1 MADFDL
7 LLRGG
12 TLIDGTGAARRRADV
27 GIRGA
32 RVAAIGDLAGQRG
45 AAEIDAAG
53 RIVAPGFIDSHTHDD
68 RYLLLDPD
76 MPAKLSQG
84 VTTVVTGNCGISL
97 APWGAPAGAT
107 VPPPLN
113 LLGHDPALFGDATFA
128 AYLARLEAAPAAV
141 NAACLVG
148 HTTLRAATLPQ
159 LDRAATA
166 EEITRMRA
174 LLDEAMASG
183 AIGLSTGAAYPTA
196 MSATTD
202 EMAQVAEVIGPYGG
216 VYASHIRDEGDQV
229 FAALDEAFA
238 IGRAA
243 GAPVVVSH
251 HKLIGPRN
259 HGRSVQTLAHV
270 RAAMAHQPIA
280 LDCYPYCAGSTILRK
295 DRIPVSSR
303 IIVTASQPHPE
314 FAGMDLDAIAQ
325 RLGVSM
331 EDAVDRL
338 LPAGAIYFLMDEA
351 DVRRVLAFPQTM
363 IGSDGMPHD
372 TAPHPRLWG
381 TFPRVLGHYCRDVG
395 LFSLEEA
402 VHKMTGLTA
411 CHFRLPGR
419 GLLREGAFADITVFD
434 ADRIADRATWDAPTL
449 RAEGI
454 DAVVVNGQLAWQG
467 GCSLGVRSGRVVRL
481 TDAASPG

>member
-1 MADFDL
+1 
-7 LLRGG
+7 
-12 TLIDGTGAARRRADV
+12 
-27 GIRGA
+27 
-32 RVAAIGDLAGQRG
+32 
-45 AAEIDAAG
+45 
-53 RIVAPGFIDSHTHDD
+53 
-68 RYLLLDPD
+68 
-76 MPAKLSQG
+76 

-113 LLGHDPALFGDATFA
+113 LLGHGPALFGDATFA

-148 HTTLRAATLPQ
+148 HTTLRAATMER
-159 LDRAATA
+159 LDRAATP
-166 EEITRMRA
+166 EEIARMRT
-174 LLDEAMASG
+174 LLDGAMASG

-196 MSATTD
+196 MPATTE

-216 VYASHIRDEGDQV
+216 VYASHIRDEGDHV

-243 GAPVVVSH
+243 QAPVVVSH

-270 RAAMAHQPIA
+270 REAMAHQPIA

-295 DRIPVSSR
+295 DRIAVSSR
-303 IIVTASQPHPE
+303 IIVTQSQPHPE
-314 FAGMDLDAIAQ
+314 FTGMDLDAIAQ

-331 EDAVDRL
+331 EDAVDL
-338 LPAGAIYFLMDEA
+338 LQPAGAIYFLMDEA
-351 DVRRVLAFPQTM
+351 DVQRVLAFPQTM

-372 TAPHPRLWG
+372 TSPHPRLWG
-381 TFPRVLGHYCRDVG
+381 AFPRVLGHYCRDVG
-395 LFSLEEA
+395 LFPLEQA

-411 CHFRLPGR
+411 RHFRLPGR
-419 GLLREGAFADITVFD
+419 GVLCEGAFADITVFD
-434 ADRIADRATWDAPTL
+434 AGRIADRATWEAPTL

-454 DAVVVNGQLAWQG
+454 DAVIVNGRPAWRDG
-467 GCSLGVRSGRVVRL
+467 ESLGVRSGRVVRL
-481 TDAASPG
+481 TD

>member
-1 MADFDL
+1 
-7 LLRGG
+7 
-12 TLIDGTGAARRRADV
+12 
-27 GIRGA
+27 
-32 RVAAIGDLAGQRG
+32 
-45 AAEIDAAG
+45 
-53 RIVAPGFIDSHTHDD
+53 
-68 RYLLLDPD
+68 
-76 MPAKLSQG
+76 
-84 VTTVVTGNCGISL
+84 
-97 APWGAPAGAT
+97 
-107 VPPPLN
+107 
-113 LLGHDPALFGDATFA
+113 
-128 AYLARLEAAPAAV
+128 
-141 NAACLVG
+141 VG
-148 HTTLRAATLPQ
+148 HTTLRAATMPQ

-166 EEITRMRA
+166 EEIARMRA

-196 MSATTD
+196 MPATTD

-216 VYASHIRDEGDQV
+216 VYASHIRDEGDHV

-303 IIVTASQPHPE
+303 IIVTESQPHPE

-372 TAPHPRLWG
+372 AAPHPRLWG

-411 CHFRLPGR
+411 GHFRLPGR
-419 GLLREGAFADITVFD
+419 GVLCEGAFADIAVFD
-434 ADRIADRATWDAPTL
+434 ADRIVDRATWEAPTL

-467 GCSLGVRSGRVVRL
+467 DCSLGVRSGRVVRL
-481 TDAASPG
+481 TDTASTG

>member
-7 LLRGG
+7 VVRHG
-12 TLIDGTGAARRRADV
+12 TLIDGTGSARHQADV
-27 GIRGA
+27 GIRSA
-32 RVAAIGDLAGQRG
+32 RVAAVGDLSALRG
-45 AAEIDAAG
+45 TVEIDATG

-68 RYLLLDPD
+68 RYLLLEPD

-128 AYLARLEAAPAAV
+128 AYLAQLEAAPAAV

-148 HTTLRAATLPQ
+148 HTTLRAATMER
-159 LDRAATA
+159 LDRAATP
-166 EEITRMRA
+166 EEIARMRA
-174 LLDEAMASG
+174 LLAEAMASG

-196 MSATTD
+196 MPATTE

-216 VYASHIRDEGDQV
+216 VYASHIRDEGDHV

-243 GAPVVVSH
+243 QAPVVVSH
-251 HKLIGPRN
+251 HKLIGPHN

-270 RAAMAHQPIA
+270 REAMAHQPIA

-295 DRIPVSSR
+295 DRIAVSSR
-303 IIVTASQPHPE
+303 IIVTQSRPHPE

-331 EDAVDRL
+331 EDAVDL
-338 LPAGAIYFLMDEA
+338 LQPAGAIYFLMDEA

-372 TAPHPRLWG
+372 ASPHPRLWG

-395 LFSLEEA
+395 LFSLEQA

-411 CHFRLPGR
+411 RHFRLPGR
-419 GLLREGAFADITVFD
+419 GVLCEGAFADITVFD
-434 ADRIADRATWDAPTL
+434 ADMIADRATWEAPTL

-454 DAVVVNGQLAWQG
+454 DAVIVNGRPAWRDG
-467 GCSLGVRSGRVVRL
+467 KSLGVRNGRVVRL
-481 TDAASPG
+481 TD

>member
-7 LLRGG
+7 VVRHGM
-12 TLIDGTGAARRRADV
+12 LIDGTGDTRRKADV

-32 RVAAIGDLAGQRG
+32 RVAAVGDLSALRG
-45 AAEIDAAG
+45 AVEIDATG

-68 RYLLLDPD
+68 RYLLLEPD

-97 APWGAPAGAT
+97 APWGAPAGAN

-148 HTTLRAATLPQ
+148 HTTLRAATMER
-159 LDRAATA
+159 LDRAATP
-166 EEITRMRA
+166 EEIVRMRA
-174 LLDEAMASG
+174 LLAEAMASG

-196 MSATTD
+196 MPATTE

-216 VYASHIRDEGDQV
+216 VYASHIRDEGDHV

-243 GAPVVVSH
+243 QAPVVVSH
-251 HKLIGPRN
+251 HKLIGPHN

-270 RAAMAHQPIA
+270 REAMAHQPIA

-295 DRIPVSSR
+295 DRIAVSSR
-303 IIVTASQPHPE
+303 IIVTQSLPHPE

-331 EDAVDRL
+331 EDAVDL
-338 LPAGAIYFLMDEA
+338 LQPAGAIYFLMDEA

-372 TAPHPRLWG
+372 ASPHPRLWG

-395 LFSLEEA
+395 LFSLEQA

-411 CHFRLPGR
+411 RHFRLPGR
-419 GLLREGAFADITVFD
+419 GVLCEGAFADITVFD
-434 ADRIADRATWDAPTL
+434 ADRIADRATWEAPTL

-454 DAVVVNGQLAWQG
+454 DAVIVNGRPAWRDG
-467 GCSLGVRSGRVVRL
+467 ESLGVRSGRVVRL
-481 TDAASPG
+481 TD